1 MKIFFSLL
9 KSLTMKMKQIQ
20 EVSKKSNQVH
30 LKDSLKALSSRRIWS
45 IVMCM
50 LIGGN
55 LMGQFGQF
63 NILPG
68 NTCTQNFNGLG
79 ASATANLPNAW
90 RVQKSTLV
98 RTIPNFSTSVAAV
111 DLAGGNSISATATN
125 GIYRYNSNNS
135 TSESAIGG
143 LSSASASKTVALYV
157 CFQNIAASG
166 IGNFTISYN
175 VEKYR
180 NGTNS
185 SGFSIE
191 LFYSTNGTSWTS
203 CGSNFTT
210 SFAAD
215 ADNLG
220 YTNAPMSS
228 ISITSQTYTPPSTIA
243 QNEYFYFAWR
253 YSVTTGSTT
262 SNAQALGVDD
272 ISITAN
278 GANPTIASNTTLNVF
293 TTSFGTASSIQT
305 KTISGSNLTAN
316 LIATA
321 PTGFEVSNDGTTY
334 GTTAIFIQSGGSASG
349 TLYIRLSATASAGSY
364 NNQNIILSST
374 GATSVNISTP
384 SSGNIVYPILYTWSG
399 TTSTD
404 WTTATNWNP
413 NGVPDGSI
421 DITIPSSSSLTNS
434 PSIGSLTINAG
445 KTLTLQSGAKLT
457 LSGTLSNNGTVNIEN
472 GATLVQTG
480 SGTNSGSGTYNVKQT
495 VSGSGGATPNGRFWY
510 LGSPLSDGSSTALL
524 SSTGNQ
530 LWQWNETNVNYA
542 ALSSGQTLS
551 QGKSYVLRS
560 GQTTE
565 TINFSGTGLS
575 NGTLNILN
583 LSRTGTSAQ
592 MRGCHL
598 VSNPYPSYL
607 DWDLVGK
614 TNVSTTMYVRTALGS
629 NFNVLET
636 YNSLNQVGTN
646 LSGIPMTKDI
656 APMQGFWVKV
666 TTDGQTGSLAMDNS
680 MRSHQANGAGLRSS
694 AQDFP
699 AFLRFNMF
707 DGENKDQVI
716 LFMSPDAS
724 TSLDEH
730 DSEKMIATGSAQ
742 FYSTVNAKKLV
753 INGMKNMKSKTSIP
767 LILDLPTSK
776 SYSFQAEEFNIEDGL
791 ILLEDKQEG
800 VIQDLTINPVY
811 SFFGNAGINSTRFVI
826 HFHLPFPAFGTFD
839 FEANELS
846 ANNTDLSFE
855 TSDITIFSNGKGQI
869 SVSLPSIE
877 MKDAQLEVI
886 DASGRTKLKKKL
898 IEKETVTNLDICS
911 GIYYIRVSSSQNI
924 KLQKIFIQPE

>member
-1 MKIFFSLL
+1 MKNPLSFT
-9 KSLTMKMKQIQ
+9 KSITMITFQI
-20 EVSKKSNQVH
+20 SRKTNIVH
-30 LKDSLKALSSRRIWS
+30 LKDSLKALISLRIWS
-45 IVMCM
+45 IVMFM
-50 LIGGN
+50 FLGGN
-55 LMGQFGQF
+55 LLGQVISW
-63 NILPG
+63 NS
-68 NTCTQNFNGLG
+68 TGL
-79 ASATANLPNAW
+79 
-90 RVQKSTLV
+90 ST
-98 RTIPNFSTSVAAV
+98 TSVW
-111 DLAGGNSISATATN
+111 ATTPINASTV
-125 GIYRYNSNNS
+125 NSNLTMTTQLTRGTAIA
-135 TSESAIGG
+135 TSGSGIANAIGG
-143 LSSASASKTVALYV
+143 SGGWSTSS
-157 CFQNIAASG
+157 QN
-166 IGNFTISYN
+166 N
-175 VEKYR
+175 
-180 NGTNS
+180 
-185 SGFSIE
+185 
-191 LFYSTNGTSWTS
+191 TSWI
-203 CGSNFTT
+203 
-210 SFAAD
+210 FAFKANSG
-215 ADNLG
+215 DNVSL
-220 YTNAPMSS
+220 T
-228 ISITSQTYTPPSTIA
+228 SITGFTRRSSTGPSSCLID
-243 QNEYFYFAWR
+243 
-253 YSVTTGSTT
+253 YSINGSAFINAGSVSTT
-262 SNAQALGVDD
+262 STSGTGSQFTLSLTN
-272 ISITAN
+272 ISGLQNVPEGQIIKFRLNPSGTSGNWYLLN
-278 GANPTIASNTTLNVF
+278 GADCLKLNGSV
-293 TTSFGTASSIQT
+293 TPVSS
-305 KTISGSNLTAN
+305 
-316 LIATA
+316 
-321 PTGFEVSNDGTTY
+321 
-334 GTTAIFIQSGGSASG
+334 
-349 TLYIRLSATASAGSY
+349 
-364 NNQNIILSST
+364 
-374 GATSVNISTP
+374 
-384 SSGNIVYPILYTWSG
+384 YTWSG

-404 WTTATNWNP
+404 WSTATNWNP

-421 DITIPSSSSLTNS
+421 DITIPSSASMTNS

-510 LGSPLSDGSSTALL
+510 IGSPLSDGSSTALL

-530 LWQWNETNVNYA
+530 LWQWDETNVNYV
-542 ALSSGQTLS
+542 ALTSGQTLS

-560 GQTTE
+560 GQTAE
-565 TINFSGTGLS
+565 TINFSGTGLI
-575 NGTLNILN
+575 NGTQNILN
-583 LSRTGTSAQ
+583 LSRTGTSTQ

-607 DWDLVGK
+607 DWDMVGK
-614 TNVSTTMYVRTALGS
+614 TNVSTTIYVRTALGS
-629 NFNVLET
+629 NYNVLET
-636 YNSLNQVGTN
+636 YNSFDQIGTSI
-646 LSGIPMTKDI
+646 SGAPMTKDI

-753 INGMKNMKSKTSIP
+753 INGMKNVKAKTSVP
-767 LILDLPTSK
+767 LTLDLPLSK
-776 SYSFQAEEFNIEDGL
+776 SYTFQAEEMNIEDGL

-869 SVSLPSIE
+869 SVSLPSTE
-877 MKDAQLEVI
+877 MKDAHLEVI